1 MSQADNPYAS
11 PQEASAAPVGT
22 YRRDVIPFASG
33 HFRAMCAVV
42 MLSLGILANIGLF
55 ASSLAQY
62 HLLEGAQ
69 HGRLVTAEAAEV
81 NDNRQRTLAV
91 CELAVYVLT
100 AIAFLCW
107 VHRAHRNLP
116 ALGMTHLEFSPAGA
130 VGWYFCPIAN
140 YFKPYMAM
148 RELACSS
155 DPERS
160 GFNDAEYRA
169 GRNPAVVP
177 WWWAAF
183 VAMGLCGYLLRFNEN
198 PKGLDDALNL
208 TRILL
213 VDMVI
218 SVVAGVLAILVVMG
232 IDARQ
237 DERYRRICENPT
249 LIAPD
254 AATAPAYVDDFLNS
268 LE

>member
-11 PQEASAAPVGT
+11 PQEVSAAAGSI
-22 YRRDVIPFASG
+22 YRRGVVPFASG

-42 MLSLGILANIGLF
+42 LLSLCILVDIGLF
-55 ASSLAQY
+55 ASSWAQY
-62 HLLEGAQ
+62 DMLKSAQ
-69 HGRLVTAEAAEV
+69 HGKLVTPQVAEV

-91 CELAVYVLT
+91 SELAIYALT

-130 VGWYFCPIAN
+130 VAWYFCPIAN

-160 GFNDAEYRA
+160 SFNDAEYHS

-183 VAMGLCGYLLRFNEN
+183 VTIRLCGYCC
-198 PKGLDDALNL
+198 DS
-208 TRILL
+208 TRI
-213 VDMVI
+213 
-218 SVVAGVLAILVVMG
+218 SRAWT
-232 IDARQ
+232 
-237 DERYRRICENPT
+237 T
-249 LIAPD
+249 L
-254 AATAPAYVDDFLNS
+254 
-268 LE
+268 